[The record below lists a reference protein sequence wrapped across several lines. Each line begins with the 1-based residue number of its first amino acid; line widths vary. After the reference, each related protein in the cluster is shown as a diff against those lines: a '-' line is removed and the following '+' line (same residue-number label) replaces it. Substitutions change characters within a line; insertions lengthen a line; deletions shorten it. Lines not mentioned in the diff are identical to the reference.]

1 MENKSVYTNPP
12 ESVLAGERSFT
23 RLELTFDDSVF
34 GPVKTLQ
41 YFAALNILPS
51 SFSLEQKQERV
62 VITLVTRVTP
72 RSKRVI
78 EKIRVLPTLLNFRAT
93 EVCEDPWESFLI

>member
-12 ESVLAGERSFT
+12 DPISADERSFT
-23 RLELTFDDSVF
+23 RLELTFDESVF

-51 SFSLEQKQERV
+51 SFSLEQKQESV
-62 VITLVTRVTP
+62 VVTLVTLSTP

-78 EKIRVLPTLLNFRAT
+78 EKIRVLPTLLGFRASK
-93 EVCEDPWESFLI
+93 ECEAA